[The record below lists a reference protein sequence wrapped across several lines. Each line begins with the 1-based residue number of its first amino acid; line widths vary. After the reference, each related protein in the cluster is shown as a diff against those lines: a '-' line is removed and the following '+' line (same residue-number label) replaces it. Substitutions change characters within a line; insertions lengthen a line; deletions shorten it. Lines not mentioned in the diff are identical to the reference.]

1 MAKRQ
6 RVNSRNFI
14 WYALPMM
21 IFLGLSWLY
30 EPWFYQRY
38 IASDDLHN
46 IRKRDFKVVGHKGAS
61 GYAPENT
68 LASFQKAIDLGAD
81 MIEIDVHYTK
91 DGEVVVFHDEE
102 VSRTTNGQ
110 GLIHEFTLEEV
121 KQLDAGSWFDPA
133 YAGEEIPTLEE
144 TLDLIHGK
152 LECIIDIKSKGHQY
166 YDGFAARI
174 IEIIEE
180 KGAKDWC
187 IVQAYDEQ
195 YLEDAFTA
203 DSLILASKGSFHPD
217 STIEMKKIMMGEEET
232 HLLAFYINAK
242 HFTDHRNMH
251 EFYTTLNP
259 HYTTLS
265 QRRIF
270 RFKARGYKVFTYVV
284 NERED
289 MLKMLSMGVDG
300 IITDFPDKMVRIKH
314 QLDSID
320 RELRIEDEREK
331 AL

>member
-21 IFLGLSWLY
+21 IFLGLMWLY

-38 IASDDLHN
+38 IASDKLTS
-46 IRKRDFKVVGHKGAS
+46 IRKRDFKIVGHKGAA
-61 GYAPENT
+61 GHAPENT

-81 MIEIDVHYTK
+81 MIEIDVHFSK

-102 VSRTTNGQ
+102 VSRTTNGE
-110 GLIHEFTLEEV
+110 GMIHEFTLEEI
-121 KQLDAGSWFDPA
+121 KQLDAGAWFSDE
-133 YAGEEIPTLEE
+133 YSGEEVPTLEE

-152 LECIIDIKSKGHQY
+152 LECVIDIKSKGHDY
-166 YDGFAARI
+166 YDGFAERI
-174 IEIIEE
+174 VEIINE
-180 KGAKDWC
+180 KNAKDWC
-187 IVQAYDEQ
+187 IVQAYDDL
-195 YLEDAFTA
+195 YLEDAYEA
-203 DSLILASKGSFHPD
+203 D

-232 HLLAFYINAK
+232 HLLSFYLNAK

-251 EFYTTLNP
+251 EFYSTLNP
-259 HYTTLS
+259 HFTTLS

-284 NERED
+284 NEEQD

-300 IITDFPDKMVRIKH
+300 IITDFPDKMIKIKS

-320 RELRIEDEREK
+320 REQRIEYEREH